1 VNHLGHF
8 YLTQLLLPLLRSSAP
23 SRVINVSS
31 TAAWNPSVPLPPVLP
46 PVEQGYAPFQYA
58 APIPRNVPMHAHTEH
73 HFPCRN
79 YHYSKL
85 ANVLFTQEFNA
96 RTYTPG
102 GVTAYVLHPGVID
115 TGLGRHGGITN
126 FLLYRVRVIFAQH
139 ACV

>member
-1 VNHLGHF
+1 MRH
-8 YLTQLLLPLLRSSAP
+8 
-23 SRVINVSS
+23 SS
-31 TAAWNPSVPLPPVLP
+31 TPRSPP
-46 PVEQGYAPFQYA
+46 QRCNACARRASFS
-58 APIPRNVPMHAHTEH
+58 
-73 HFPCRN
+73 CRN

-85 ANVLFTQEFNA
+85 ANVLFTQEFNT

-126 FLLYRVRVIFAQH
+126 FLLYRVRVVSAQH

>member
-1 VNHLGHF
+1 MHHSGQPPHL
-8 YLTQLLLPLLRSSAP
+8 L
-23 SRVINVSS
+23 
-31 TAAWNPSVPLPPVLP
+31 SVGMSNAV
-46 PVEQGYAPFQYA
+46 G
-58 APIPRNVPMHAHTEH
+58 AHVRTRH
-73 HFPCRN
+73 HFALRN